1 MRKDSDFFQ
10 AGGYIEHLAT
20 GLFVHA
26 DYGNEDNNDVAIFS
40 GLTEP
45 NSRQWYVKTGIRKQ
59 WTPLGHTVL
68 YGEGGQYLDQIGPA
82 ALNFGITSSD
92 FSYWGL
98 GAVQEIDSAA
108 MSIWLKYRKHQAE
121 VSGEDIGKLDD
132 IDFVAVGSII
142 NF

>member
-1 MRKDSDFFQ
+1 MEVVS
-10 AGGYIEHLAT
+10 
-20 GLFVHA
+20 V
-26 DYGNEDNNDVAIFS
+26 S
-40 GLTEP
+40 
-45 NSRQWYVKTGIRKQ
+45 SRHQKGHDPPYANVTSWILGQKALRRRSSTRGSLRQ
-59 WTPLGHTVL
+59 TNFGHTIL

-82 ALNFGITSSD
+82 ALNLGITSSD

-108 MSIWLKYRKHQAE
+108 MSIWLKYRKHQAA
-121 VSGEDIGKLDD
+121 VSGGGIGKLDD

>member
-1 MRKDSDFFQ
+1 MP
-10 AGGYIEHLAT
+10 T
-20 GLFVHA
+20 T
-26 DYGNEDNNDVAIFS
+26 VARTITTCRSSRASPSPTAINGTSRPESASS
-40 GLTEP
+40 GR
-45 NSRQWYVKTGIRKQ
+45 S
-59 WTPLGHTVL
+59 LGHTIV

-82 ALNFGITSSD
+82 ALNLGITSSD

-108 MSIWLKYRKHQAE
+108 MSVWLKYRKHQAE
-121 VSGEDIGKLDD
+121 VTGGNLGNIDD